1 MYDVSYTVI
10 PIPIWYYLVL
20 SALLFNIGLFA
31 VLSRRNA
38 IGILMGL
45 ELMFNAANINLIA
58 FNQRWGITMTLQ
70 AFSRASNIASPVGQ
84 IFTIFTITVAAAEV
98 AIGIALIIAM
108 YRHYKSINTESIN
121 LLRW

>member
-1 MYDVSYTVI
+1 MHDVSYTVV

-20 SALLFNIGLFA
+20 SSLLFSIGLFT

-45 ELMFNAANINLIA
+45 ELMFNASNINLVA
-58 FNQRWGITMTLQ
+58 FNQRWGVTMTLQ

-108 YRHYKSINTESIN
+108 YRHYKSIDTESIN
-121 LLRW
+121 LLKW

>member
-1 MYDVSYTVI
+1 MHDVAYTVV
-10 PIPIWYYLVL
+10 PVPIWYYLVL
-20 SALLFNIGLFA
+20 SSFLFCIGLFA

-70 AFSRASNIASPVGQ
+70 SFSRSSNIASPVGQ

-108 YRHYKSINTESIN
+108 YRHYKSINTEQIN

>member
-1 MYDVSYTVI
+1 MYDVAYTII
-10 PIPIWYYLVL
+10 PIPIWYYLIL
-20 SALLFNIGLFA
+20 SVLLFCIGLFT

-45 ELMFNAANINLIA
+45 ELMFNASNINLVA

-84 IFTIFTITVAAAEV
+84 MFAIFAITVAAAEI
-98 AIGIALIIAM
+98 AIGIALIISM
-108 YRHYKSINTESIN
+108 YRHYKSVDTESIN

>member
-1 MYDVSYTVI
+1 MHDVTYNVV

-20 SALLFNIGLFA
+20 SVLIFNIGLFT

-45 ELMFNAANINLIA
+45 ELMFNAANINLVA
-58 FNQRWGITMTLQ
+58 FNQRWGVTMTLQ

-108 YRHYKSINTESIN
+108 YRHYKSIDTESIN
-121 LLRW
+121 LLKW

>member
-1 MYDVSYTVI
+1 MYDVSYTVV

-45 ELMFNAANINLIA
+45 ELMFNAANINLVA

-70 AFSRASNIASPVGQ
+70 AFSRASNIPSPVGQ
-84 IFTIFTITVAAAEV
+84 IFTIFTITIAAAEV
-98 AIGIALIIAM
+98 AIGIALVIAM
-108 YRHYKSINTESIN
+108 YRHYKSVNTESIN
-121 LLRW
+121 LMRW